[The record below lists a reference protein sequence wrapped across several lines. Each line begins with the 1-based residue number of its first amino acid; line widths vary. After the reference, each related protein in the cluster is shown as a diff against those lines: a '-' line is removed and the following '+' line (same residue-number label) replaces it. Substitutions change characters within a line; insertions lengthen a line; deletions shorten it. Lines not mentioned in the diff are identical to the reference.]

1 MRILLAEDDSI
12 SQTIA
17 VAMLEQSGWQVTA
30 VTNGREVLEEL
41 EHESY
46 DLVLMDIQMPNM
58 DGFETT
64 HNIRTHED
72 EKTAK
77 IPIIAMTAH
86 AMREDRE
93 KCLAAGMNG
102 YLSKPIE
109 TKVFMEVIDKILS
122 DTRPI

>member
-1 MRILLAEDDSI
+1 MDGIVRRFAPDD
-12 SQTIA
+12 
-17 VAMLEQSGWQVTA
+17 EYFF
-30 VTNGREVLEEL
+30 EEGQKGSPFSVRQL
-41 EHESY
+41 KP
-46 DLVLMDIQMPNM
+46 IQMPNM